1 MGDISSSG
9 FGEGKI
15 GNLNGEIPSQIG
27 QLTNL
32 ELLDISV
39 CQISGPI
46 PSEIGNLVNLKTLK
60 LNGYPVNTVSP
71 GFGSSQSG
79 FSGPFK

>member
-1 MGDISSSG
+1 MGDVSSG
-9 FGEGKI
+9 FAYGEGKI

-46 PSEIGNLVNLKTLK
+46 PSEIGN
-60 LNGYPVNTVSP
+60 
-71 GFGSSQSG
+71 
-79 FSGPFK
+79 